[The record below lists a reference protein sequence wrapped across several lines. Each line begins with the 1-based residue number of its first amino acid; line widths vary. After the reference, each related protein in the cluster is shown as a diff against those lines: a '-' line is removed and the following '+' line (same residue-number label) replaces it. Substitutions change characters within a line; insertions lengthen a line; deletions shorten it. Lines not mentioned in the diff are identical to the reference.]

1 MKNIISDI
9 EKEINA
15 EVSRIQQS
23 LGDGVCED
31 YNHYKQQVGCIIGLK
46 YANSLITNIYRKMI
60 DGEDDADY

>member
-1 MKNIISDI
+1 MKNIISEI

-23 LGDGVCED
+23 LGDGVCEY
-31 YNHYKQQVGCIIGLK
+31 YNHYIQQVGCIIGLK
-46 YANSLITNIYRKMI
+46 YASILITNIYRKMI